1 MDASPPCRPLTR
13 ADYRFD
19 AVLAITIFVGALI
32 SAALSSVGG
41 VYGDAQQSSMALAIG
56 YAAVV
61 SFPLAF
67 RRRWPSI
74 VAIIVSLAYF
84 AAVSLRIP
92 EMFAGSIAMFVA
104 LYTIGAWSTD
114 RRRAR
119 IVRIALIAGMFIWL
133 LVVMFQQAT
142 APTDIGISRAGSFS
156 PFVAMTLFNLMINAL
171 YFGGAY
177 YLGDRAWNSGLQRA
191 ALEQRT
197 AELEA
202 EREVTAAQAVALDR
216 VGIARELHDVVAHHV
231 SAMGV
236 QAGAARAIMQ
246 SDPDAARDAL
256 LGVEASARTAISEL
270 HQLLRTLRTTND
282 VEAESSTLSLDAVPA
297 LVAAVSSSGLPT
309 SLTIVG
315 EPREV
320 PQFVQVNL
328 YRITQEALTNAR
340 RHAGPGATADV
351 RLRYDEAAVEVEVTN
366 TGRIALNAVSGMGQ
380 LGMRERAVVSGGSI
394 SIGPRQG
401 ARGGYLVRVTVPVA
415 NASTVE
421 VGT

>member
-19 AVLAITIFVGALI
+19 AVLAITVFVGALI
-32 SAALSSVGG
+32 SAALSSVAG
-41 VYGDAQQSSMALAIG
+41 VYGDAQQSSMVLAIG

-61 SFPLAF
+61 SLPLAL

-74 VAIIVSLAYF
+74 VAVVVSLAYF

-92 EMFAGSIAMFVA
+92 EMFAGSIAMFVV
-104 LYTIGAWSTD
+104 LYTVGAWSTD

-142 APTDIGISRAGSFS
+142 APTDIGVSRTGSFS
-156 PFVAMTLFNLMINAL
+156 PFVAMTLLNLMLNAL

-197 AELEA
+197 VELEA

-216 VGIARELHDVVAHHV
+216 VRIARELHDVVAHHV

-246 SDPDAARDAL
+246 SDPDVAREAL

-270 HQLLRTLRTTND
+270 HQLLRTLRTTGD
-282 VEAESSTLSLDAVPA
+282 VEAESSTLSLDAIA
-297 LVAAVSSSGLPT
+297 TLVATVSHSGLPT

-351 RLRYDEAAVEVEVTN
+351 RLRYDDAAVEVEVTN

-380 LGMRERAVVSGGSI
+380 LGMRERAAVSGGSI
-394 SIGPRQG
+394 SIGPRPG
-401 ARGGYLVRVTVPVA
+401 SRGGYLVRVTVPVEDA
-415 NASTVE
+415 TAVE
-421 VGT
+421 VSA